1 MFLDYKRVLE
11 LQPKL
16 TVAKEAVERLPGEI
30 QEKLKRDTAEVL
42 GKVKEL
48 GNSFLGLFGLSLDN
62 FNLQQDP
69 NTGSYSVNF
78 GNNS

>member
-1 MFLDYKRVLE
+1 

-16 TVAKEAVERLPGEI
+16 ALAKEAVERLPGEI

-48 GNSFLGLFGLSLDN
+48 GNSFLGLFGLSVDN
-62 FNLQQDP
+62 FKLQQDP
-69 NTGSYSVNF
+69 SSGSYSVNF
-78 GNNS
+78 QNSAS